1 MNSRFTMA
9 AHIVAM
15 LSKCACSDSG
25 PLTSEAMAR
34 SIQTNPV
41 VVRRLL
47 GDLARAGL
55 VETKRGARGGVTL
68 AKRCDEITLRDIYE
82 AVEEGGELFGRHPV
96 GPAPDCDIGPCVA
109 QYLEGV
115 FGRAEAALKQ
125 SLERTTVA
133 QMSSDLTALFQEIH
147 PPKDSTG

>member
-9 AHIVAM
+9 AHILAM
-15 LSKCACSDSG
+15 LAKCSGDAAG
-25 PLTSEAMAR
+25 PLTSEVMAR

-68 AKRCDEITLRDIYE
+68 ARRPEDITLRDIYE
-82 AVEEGGELFGRHPV
+82 SVEEGAELFGRHPV
-96 GPAPDCDIGPCVA
+96 GPAPDCAIGPCVA
-109 QYLEGV
+109 EYLEGV

-125 SLERTTVA
+125 SLEGTTVA
-133 QMSSDLTALFQEIH
+133 QMSQDLTARFRALN
-147 PPKDSTG
+147 PTG